1 MAKAPTYTPDQLKD
15 MAGKVTDYQAMK
27 ILSELINEEIDLYSA
42 EEMKTITE
50 ATLILYNRSL
60 ILKFIK

>member
-1 MAKAPTYTPDQLKD
+1 
-15 MAGKVTDYQAMK
+15 MK
-27 ILSELINEEIDLYSA
+27 ILSELINEEIDLYTV
-42 EEMKTITE
+42 EEMKIITE